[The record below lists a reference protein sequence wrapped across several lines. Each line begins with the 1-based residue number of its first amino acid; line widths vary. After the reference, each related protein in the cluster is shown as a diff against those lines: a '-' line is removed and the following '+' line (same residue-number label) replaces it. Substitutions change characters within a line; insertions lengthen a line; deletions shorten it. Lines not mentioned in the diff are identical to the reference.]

1 MSTRFN
7 SFCSNRAPQRFVRA
21 TRRVAPT
28 GWGPLIPPRCQP
40 YAAIAGLYDRIMDHV
55 NYGSWA
61 EYISAL
67 FRRFHP
73 GVQSVLDIACG
84 TGSLALLLSTS
95 GYSLTC
101 TDLSP
106 EMLKVASDKFR
117 KAGLPVRFVAGSMT
131 ALPFGTPTCAEH
143 TLGTPFTALD
153 HPNVCNCGVPNVCNS
168 TRWGAVTRWGP
179 PFDAVLCIYDSINY
193 RLEPSDFR
201 RAVHQAASV
210 AKKGG
215 LFIFDVCTVK
225 NSELFF
231 REGSMVET
239 CEDMTYQRIC
249 KYHSR
254 THIQENRFVISRN
267 GKTLGIERH
276 RQRIYYL
283 DEITGMVFS
292 TKDSPFREV
301 GRFNDMSFY
310 TGTEDSERVHFVFR
324 KE

>member
-1 MSTRFN
+1 MTMRIPKRILKNGFTG
-7 SFCSNRAPQRFVRA
+7 FTAPQA
-21 TRRVAPT
+21 EKK
-28 GWGPLIPPRCQP
+28 P
-40 YAAIAGLYDRIMDHV
+40 YSAIAGLYDRIMDHV

-73 GVQSVLDIACG
+73 GVQSVLEIACG

-106 EMLKVASDKFR
+106 EMLKMASNKFR
-117 KAGLPVRFVAGSMT
+117 KAGRRARFVAGSMT
-131 ALPFGTPTCAEH
+131 ALPF
-143 TLGTPFTALD
+143 TAID
-153 HPNVCNCGVPNVCNS
+153 HPNVCNS
-168 TRWGAVTRWGP
+168 TRWGP

-193 RLEPSDFR
+193 LLEPSDFR
-201 RAVHQAASV
+201 RAAHQAASV

-231 REGSMVET
+231 HDGSMFGT

-283 DEITGMVFS
+283 DEITGMIS
-292 TKDSPFREV
+292 TQDSPFREV

-324 KE
+324 KEY